1 MGFLGTRLYLAFDAS
16 GVTAAEVSEG
26 VGGRRARGF
35 ARAPLE
41 PGALAPSPS
50 GMNLLRAESVRE
62 AVRRAREGLGGRRV
76 TLVLPDGL
84 ARLVLVE
91 PPAGADPRDY
101 VRFRLAASL
110 PWPAEEAI
118 VDALPAG
125 RGRVVG
131 AAVRRAAVTE
141 YEQAAASAGLEAER
155 AHLAPLLAL
164 EGLVRS
170 GARDEVHAVLGDVAL
185 CLAAFRGRALVSLRS
200 RRRDR
205 SAGEGVRLRDEAL
218 RAAGPGGGGAFPSRL
233 VVSGS
238 GSTDLRH
245 ELNGDA
251 AGRGL
256 EGPAEWPEAREAAW
270 LGSVVS

>member
-1 MGFLGTRLYLAFDAS
+1 VALLGTRLYLAFDAS
-16 GVTAAEVSEG
+16 GVTVAEVAEG
-26 VGGRRARGF
+26 VRGRRTRGF
-35 ARAPLE
+35 ARVPLE

-50 GMNLLRAESVRE
+50 GTNLLRVEAVRE
-62 AVRRAREGLGGRRV
+62 AVRRALDGLSGRKV

-84 ARLVLVE
+84 ARVVLVE
-91 PPAGADPRDY
+91 PPAGADPADF

-131 AAVRRAAVTE
+131 AAVRRAAVAE
-141 YEQAAASAGLEAER
+141 YEQVAAAAGLEAER

-170 GARDEVHAVLGDVAL
+170 GVHDEVHAVLGDVAL
-185 CLAAFRGRALVSLRS
+185 CLASFEGNALATLRN

-205 SAGEGVRLRDEAL
+205 SPGEAWRLREEAA
-218 RAAGPGGGGAFPSRL
+218 RASAGPGNGARVPRL
-233 VVSGS
+233 VVSG
-238 GSTDLRH
+238 T
-245 ELNGDA
+245 DA
-251 AGRGL
+251 ASLRRELSADALGRGL
-256 EGPAEWPEAREAAW
+256 EGPAEWPEARDEAW
-270 LGSVVS
+270 LGGLVA